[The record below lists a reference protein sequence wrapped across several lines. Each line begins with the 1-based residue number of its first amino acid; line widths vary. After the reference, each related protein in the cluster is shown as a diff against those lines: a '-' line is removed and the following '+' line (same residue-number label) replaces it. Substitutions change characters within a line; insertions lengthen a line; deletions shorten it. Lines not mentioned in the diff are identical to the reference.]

1 MIAAQGFGS
10 ESELRNGDE
19 VLSGILQLEL
29 HLDTFT
35 LPSGCVRL
43 TAISATIPFAMVV
56 VLVILW

>member
-19 VLSGILQLEL
+19 VLSGALQLEL
-29 HLDTFT
+29 HLDTYT
-35 LPSGCVRL
+35 LPGGTL
-43 TAISATIPFAMVV
+43 FYIAISATVPFAMVV